1 MYITNI
7 TDKSTDKIK
16 AKVIGITK
24 DVSLMPGDRVF
35 IPDDLVYVDEYDRF
49 GKPTGKKIV
58 IPALQAQERV
68 GIIKIE
74 ETPEKP
80 VKEAPAKPV
89 SEEND
94 DEVTMTIEEV
104 EARKKAEAAAKRA
117 ATRAANKAA
126 KEAAEE

>member
-7 TDKSTDKIK
+7 TDKGTDKIK

-49 GKPTGKKIV
+49 GKPTGKKII

-74 ETPEKP
+74 ETPKNT
-80 VKEAPAKPV
+80 VREAPEKH
-89 SEEND
+89 EDD

-104 EARKKAEAAAKRA
+104 ETRKKAEAAAKRA

-126 KEAAEE
+126 KETAGE